1 VAKKKE
7 LNRYEIHKIVDG
19 KSKLIE
25 SAANLMYSQGI
36 RVNPLNV
43 TRTLMKK
50 LNIPETHF
58 LDTADAVRDL
68 LKRRGWVR
76 EDIWG

>member
-1 VAKKKE
+1 VAKKE
-7 LNRYEIHKIVDG
+7 LSRYDILRIVDG
-19 KSKLIE
+19 KSKTIE
-25 SAANLMYSQGI
+25 TAANLMYSQGI

-43 TRTLMKK
+43 TRTVMKK
-50 LNIPETHF
+50 LGIPEKHF

-76 EDIWG
+76 EDIWGS

>member
-1 VAKKKE
+1 MAKKKE
-7 LNRYEIHKIVDG
+7 LNRYEIYKIVDG

>member
-1 VAKKKE
+1 MAKKKE

>member
-1 VAKKKE
+1 MAKKE
-7 LNRYEIHKIVDG
+7 GLNKYDIFKIVD
-19 KSKLIE
+19 KKQKLIE
-25 SAANLMYSQGI
+25 TTANVMYSQGI

-43 TRTLMKK
+43 TRTVMKK
-50 LNIPETHF
+50 LGIPEKHF

>member
-7 LNRYEIHKIVDG
+7 LNRYEIYKIVDG